1 MDRRTFIGSLALA
14 TLMGPR
20 VVPAQPVRKAHRIG
34 FLAGTSR
41 DAQPHLIDAFEA
53 GLRERGYVPGANI
66 LIEYRFA
73 DGHLDRLP
81 ALATE
86 LVGLGVDVIVTGLNP
101 GVFGAKQATATIPI
115 VMAASFFPVED
126 GLVASL
132 ARPGGNLTGFA
143 QETGA
148 EVTKRLQLLREV
160 VPKLTRVATLS
171 GVGMSYNPYFV
182 TTLQDAAR
190 GIGVSVL
197 PFEIR
202 NVEDVNHAFVNIE
215 GARADG
221 LIVFGGP
228 ATLEH
233 RSAIIGLAAKKQLPA
248 VWSDRE
254 RVVDGGF
261 MSYGADVADLY
272 RRAAGYVDRILNG
285 AKPADLPVEQPT
297 KFVLAINL
305 KTAKAL
311 GLSIPQSLLLRA
323 DEVIQ

>member
-1 MDRRTFIGSLALA
+1 MDRRTFIVSVAVGVLAAPLA
-14 TLMGPR
+14 VT
-20 VVPAQPVRKAHRIG
+20 AQPGRKHYRIG

-41 DAQPHLIDAFEA
+41 EVQLHLIDAFEA
-53 GLRERGYVPGANI
+53 GLRERGYAPGAN
-66 LIEYRFA
+66 LAIEYRFA
-73 DGHLDRLP
+73 DGHLDQLP

-86 LVGLGVDVIVTGLNP
+86 LVGLGVDVIVTGVNP
-101 GVFGAKQATATIPI
+101 GVFGAKRATATIPI

-160 VPKLTRVATLS
+160 VPNLTRVATLS
-171 GVGMSYNPYFV
+171 GVGISYNRYFV
-182 TTLQDAAR
+182 TALQDAAR

-202 NVEDVNHAFVNIE
+202 NVDDVNQAFVDIE
-215 GARADG
+215 RARAEG
-221 LIVFGGP
+221 LVVFGGP
-228 ATLEH
+228 VTLEH

-248 VWSDRE
+248 VWSDKE
-254 RVVDGGF
+254 RVVDGGL

-272 RRAAGYVDRILNG
+272 RRAAGYVDRILKG

-297 KFVLAINL
+297 KFVLAVNL

-311 GLSIPQSLLLRA
+311 GLTIPQSLLVRA

>member
-1 MDRRTFIGSLALA
+1 MDRRTFISGVAVV
-14 TLMGPR
+14 TVTGPR
-20 VVPAQPVRKAHRIG
+20 GVPVQRELKIHRIG
-34 FLAGTSR
+34 FLGGTSR
-41 DAQPHLIDAFEA
+41 DAQPHLIDAFEI

-66 LIEYRFA
+66 VIEYRFA
-73 DGHLDRLP
+73 DGHFDRLP
-81 ALATE
+81 TLATE

-101 GVFGAKQATATIPI
+101 GVFGAKRATATIPI

-148 EVTKRLQLLREV
+148 EVAKRLQLLMEI
-160 VPKLTRVATLS
+160 VPTLTRVATLS

-182 TTLQDAAR
+182 TALRDAALA
-190 GIGVSVL
+190 IGVSVL
-197 PFEIR
+197 PFDIR
-202 NVEDVNHAFVNIE
+202 NVEDVYQAFVDIE
-215 GARADG
+215 RARADG
-221 LIVFGGP
+221 LIIFGGP
-228 ATLEH
+228 VTLEN
-233 RSAIIGLAAKKQLPA
+233 RSAIIVLAAKRHLPA

-254 RVVDGGF
+254 RVVDGGL
-261 MSYGADVADLY
+261 MSYGADVTDLY
-272 RRAAGYVDRILNG
+272 RRAAGYVDRILKG

-297 KFVLAINL
+297 TFVLAINL

-311 GLSIPQSLLLRA
+311 SLAIPQSLLLRA

>member
-1 MDRRTFIGSLALA
+1 MDRRTFIGSLAVTALI
-14 TLMGPR
+14 GPR
-20 VVPAQPVRKAHRIG
+20 TVPAESVRNVHRIG

-66 LIEYRFA
+66 VIDYRFA
-73 DGHLDRLP
+73 DGHFDRLP
-81 ALATE
+81 VLATE
-86 LVGLGVDVIVTGLNP
+86 LVDLGVDVIVTGLNP
-101 GVFGAKQATATIPI
+101 GVGAKRATATLPI
-115 VMAASFFPVED
+115 VMAASFFPIED

-148 EVTKRLQLLREV
+148 EVSKRLQLLREV
-160 VPKLTRVATLS
+160 VPRLTRVATLS
-171 GVGMSYNPYFV
+171 GAGMSYNPYFL
-182 TTLQDAAR
+182 TTLEEAAR
-190 GIGVSVL
+190 AIGVTVL

-202 NVEDVNHAFVNIE
+202 NVEEVNQAFVDME
-215 GARADG
+215 RARADG

-228 ATLEH
+228 VTLEH
-233 RSAIIGLAAKKQLPA
+233 RSAIVGLAALKQLPA

-254 RVVDGGF
+254 RVIDGGL

-272 RRAAGYVDRILNG
+272 RRAAGYVDRILKG
-285 AKPADLPVEQPT
+285 AKPTDLPIEQPT

-311 GLSIPQSLLLRA
+311 GLTIPRSLLLRA

>member
-1 MDRRTFIGSLALA
+1 MHRRTFIGSFAVVTLVRPCALS
-14 TLMGPR
+14 
-20 VVPAQPVRKAHRIG
+20 AQPARRDYRIG

-41 DAQPHLIDAFEA
+41 EAQPHLIDAFEA
-53 GLRERGYVPGANI
+53 GLRERGYEPGANI
-66 LIEYRFA
+66 VIEYRFA
-73 DGHLDRLP
+73 DGHFDRLP

-101 GVFGAKQATATIPI
+101 GVFGAKRATATIPI

-132 ARPGGNLTGFA
+132 AQPGGNLTGFA
-143 QETGA
+143 QETGT

-171 GVGMSYNPYFV
+171 GAGMSYNPYFV
-182 TTLQDAAR
+182 TALQDAAR

-197 PFEIR
+197 PFEIHD
-202 NVEDVNHAFVNIE
+202 VEEVNQAFVDIE
-215 GARADG
+215 RARADG

-228 ATLEH
+228 VTLEH

-248 VWSDRE
+248 VWSDKE
-254 RVVDGGF
+254 RVVDGGL

-272 RRAAGYVDRILNG
+272 RRAAGYVDRILKG

-305 KTAKAL
+305 KAARAL
-311 GLSIPQSLLLRA
+311 GLMIPQSLLLRA